1 MVYAACAQFCHGHAV
16 DLRAHACFVGWW
28 VHAVRQQDLP
38 ESSPAAARNCTMMF
52 ADVGG
57 GGGSPSLACFAG
69 GSATSV
75 MVLRSP
81 LFLFLTGTHL
91 YVPT

>member
-1 MVYAACAQFCHGHAV
+1 
-16 DLRAHACFVGWW
+16 
-28 VHAVRQQDLP
+28 
-38 ESSPAAARNCTMMF
+38 MMF